1 MSHDLFQLNRRRFL
15 AVSAVMLGSL
25 SVRGKPLLAAAPA
38 HFTHG
43 VASGDPLQDRVILWT
58 RVLPGSGQPESIQLE
73 WQVASD
79 QRFSNVVA
87 SGISSTGPERDFTLK
102 IDATGL
108 EPGQTYFYRFNA
120 QGVSSPIGRT
130 RTLPAAGV
138 EQARLAVV
146 SCSNY
151 PQGYFNAYR
160 EIAARDC
167 DAVVHLGDYIYE
179 YPDGGY
185 ANPLMLE
192 KGRHVQPLHEIVS
205 IEDYRMRYGLYRS
218 DADLQAVHQAHPF
231 ICVWDDHEITNN
243 TFKEGAENHNVD
255 QGEGDFVVRRLAAI
269 QAFYEWLPIR
279 EQSNIEQGIIYRSF
293 DLGDLASLIMMDTR
307 LVGRD
312 EQLTHN
318 MNIDV
323 IRSQL
328 ADDSRSIIGAQQ
340 ESWLAAQIR
349 NSAEAGIP
357 WQIIGQQVIMGR
369 KNIPQV
375 ANEEFAP
382 EVRDAVANSR
392 YALLRE
398 RGQLGLP
405 LNFDAWDGYPAN
417 RERVLDM
424 FRVHGNNVVVLAG
437 DTHSSWAFDLHDDEG
452 DAIAVEFG
460 TPSVSSPGFENFMPL
475 PEAQLVEAFM
485 SASPEMR
492 YMRGLGR
499 GWMELDIT
507 REKVSTGFFYVST
520 VIEQE
525 YAVEAVAPLESYA
538 GEHMIRPA

>member
-1 MSHDLFQLNRRRFL
+1 MSQNIFQLNRRRFL

-25 SVRGKPLLAAAPA
+25 SVRGMPVLAAAAA

-58 RVLPGSGQPESIQLE
+58 RVLPGSGEPEAVQLE

-79 QRFSNVVA
+79 QRFANIVA
-87 SGISSTGPERDFTLK
+87 SGTASTGPARDFTVK
-102 IDATGL
+102 VDASGL
-108 EPGQTYFYRFNA
+108 EPGQSYFYRFTA

-138 EQARLAVV
+138 EQARLAIV

-151 PQGYFNAYR
+151 PQGYFNVYR

-185 ANPLMLE
+185 ANPLILE
-192 KGRHVQPLHEIVS
+192 KGRHVQPVHEIVS
-205 IEDYRMRYGLYRS
+205 LEDYRMRYGLYRS
-218 DADLQAVHQAHPF
+218 DADLQAIHQAHPF

-243 TFKEGAENHNVD
+243 TFKEGAENHNPD
-255 QGEGDFVVRRLAAI
+255 QGEGDFGARRLAAI
-269 QAFYEWLPIR
+269 QAFHEWLPIR
-279 EQSNIEQGIIYRSF
+279 DQGSMAEGIIYRSF
-293 DLGDLASLIMMDTR
+293 DFGDLASLIMMDTR

-318 MNIDV
+318 MNIDML
-323 IRSQL
+323 RSQL
-328 ADDSRSIIGAQQ
+328 ADGSRSIIGGQQ
-340 ESWLAAQIR
+340 ESWLAAKLQT
-349 NSAEAGIP
+349 SKDAGIP

-369 KNIPQV
+369 KNIPLV
-375 ANEEFAP
+375 ANEEFAL
-382 EVRDAVANSR
+382 EVREAVANSR
-392 YALLRE
+392 YAMLRE

-417 RERVLDM
+417 RERVLQM
-424 FRVHGNNVVVLAG
+424 FREHANNAVVLAG
-437 DTHSSWAFDLHDDEG
+437 DTHSSWAFNLHDDDG

-460 TPSVSSPGFENFMPL
+460 TPSVSSPGFESFMPL
-475 PEAQLVEAFM
+475 PEEQLVNAFM
-485 SASPEMR
+485 RASSEMR

-507 REKVSTGFFYVST
+507 REKVSNAYYYVST
-520 VIEQE
+520 VMEQE
-525 YAVEAVAPLESYA
+525 YAVEAIAPMDSFA
-538 GEHMIRPA
+538 GEHVIRQA

>member
-1 MSHDLFQLNRRRFL
+1 MSQNLFQLNRRRFL

-25 SVRGKPLLAAAPA
+25 SVRGMPVLAAAAA

-58 RVLPGSGQPESIQLE
+58 RVLPGSGEPEAVQLE

-79 QRFSNVVA
+79 QRFANIVA
-87 SGISSTGPERDFTLK
+87 SGTTSTGPARDFTVK
-102 IDATGL
+102 VDASGL
-108 EPGQTYFYRFNA
+108 EPGQSYFYRFTA

-151 PQGYFNAYR
+151 PQGYFNVYR

-185 ANPLMLE
+185 ANPLILE
-192 KGRHVQPLHEIVS
+192 KGRHVEPVHEIVS
-205 IEDYRMRYGLYRS
+205 LEDYRMRYGLYRS
-218 DADLQAVHQAHPF
+218 DADLQAIHQAHPF

-243 TFKEGAENHNVD
+243 TFKEGAENHNPD
-255 QGEGDFVVRRLAAI
+255 QGEGDFGGRRLAAI
-269 QAFYEWLPIR
+269 QAFHEWLPIR
-279 EQSNIEQGIIYRSF
+279 EQGSMAEGIIYRSF
-293 DLGDLASLIMMDTR
+293 DFGDLASLIMMDTR

-318 MNIDV
+318 MNIDML
-323 IRSQL
+323 RSQL
-328 ADDSRSIIGAQQ
+328 ADDSRSIIGGQQ
-340 ESWLAAQIR
+340 ENWLAAKLQT
-349 NSAEAGIP
+349 SKDAGIP

-369 KNIPQV
+369 KNIPLV

-382 EVRDAVANSR
+382 EVREAVANSR
-392 YALLRE
+392 YAMLRE

-417 RERVLDM
+417 RERVLQM
-424 FRVHGNNVVVLAG
+424 FREHANNAVVLAG
-437 DTHSSWAFDLHDDEG
+437 DTHSSWAFDLHDDDG

-460 TPSVSSPGFENFMPL
+460 TPSVSSPGFESFMPL
-475 PEAQLVEAFM
+475 PEEQLVNAFM
-485 SASPEMR
+485 RASPEMR

-507 REKVSTGFFYVST
+507 REKVSNAYYYVST
-520 VIEQE
+520 VMEQE
-525 YAVEAVAPLESYA
+525 YAVEAIAPMDSFA
-538 GEHMIRPA
+538 GEHVIRQA

>member
-1 MSHDLFQLNRRRFL
+1 MSQRFTLSRRRFL
-15 AVSAVMLGSL
+15 AISAATLGSL
-25 SVRGKPLLAAAPA
+25 AIRGMPVLAAAPA

-58 RVLPGSGQPESIQLE
+58 RVLPGSGQPETLDVKWE
-73 WQVASD
+73 MATD
-79 QRFSNVVA
+79 QRFNNIVA
-87 SGISSTGPERDFTLK
+87 TGLTQTGPARDFTVK
-102 IDATGL
+102 VDASGL
-108 EPGQTYFYRFNA
+108 DAGQSYFYRFNA
-120 QGVSSPIGRT
+120 EGVTSVTGRT
-130 RTLPAAGV
+130 RTLPSAGV
-138 EQARLAVV
+138 AQARLAVV

-151 PQGYFNAYR
+151 PQGYFNAYK

-167 DAVVHLGDYIYE
+167 DAVLHLGDYIYE

-185 ANPLMLE
+185 ANPLILE
-192 KGRHVQPLHEIVS
+192 KGRHVQPIHEIVS
-205 IEDYRMRYGLYRS
+205 LEDYRMRYGLYRS
-218 DADLQAVHQAHPF
+218 DADLQAIHQAHPF

-243 TFKEGAENHNVD
+243 TFKEGAENHNPD
-255 QGEGDFVVRRLAAI
+255 QGEGDFGGRRLAAI
-269 QAFYEWLPIR
+269 QAFHEWLPIR
-279 EQSNIEQGIIYRSF
+279 EQSSIEEGIIYRSF
-293 DLGDLASLIMMDTR
+293 DFGDLASLIMMDTR

-323 IRSQL
+323 IRSEL
-328 ADDSRSIIGAQQ
+328 ADPARSIIGAQQ
-340 ESWLAAQIR
+340 ENWLAAQLK
-349 NSAEAGIP
+349 NSADAGIP

-369 KNIPQV
+369 KNIPLV

-424 FRVHGNNVVVLAG
+424 FRELANNVVVLAG
-437 DTHSSWAFDLHDDEG
+437 DTHSSWAFDLHDEEG

-460 TPSVSSPGFENFMPL
+460 TPSVSSPGFESFMPL
-475 PEAQLVEAFM
+475 PEDKLVEAFM
-485 SASPEMR
+485 RASPEMR

-507 REKVSTGFFYVST
+507 REKIANSYFYVST
-520 VIEQE
+520 VMEQA
-525 YAVEAVAPLESYA
+525 YSVDAVAPMESYA
-538 GEHMIRPA
+538 GEHVIRQA